1 VPINIS
7 SGYIL
12 YVLDTYFATR
22 ILLSGHYAIVRYIL
36 YVLDTYFATRIL
48 LSGHYAI
55 VRYICYAMTY

>member
-1 VPINIS
+1 M
-7 SGYIL
+7 
-12 YVLDTYFATR
+12 LDTYFATR